1 MPSSASLT
9 TASGALMSFF
19 IVWCST
25 AIGKPFS
32 AGVEEDERQRTQDAA
47 GDRGTHEALP
57 PDLRGPR
64 GDPMARPCQR
74 ATKPAILRTVNG
86 PGTGALTRGERAE
99 RSALADDRL
108 RLGYLHRAAVGVR
121 AAVTGGGALGA
132 LGLEE
137 GHHPRHHVG
146 ARLALPGR
154 DRVAEV
160 HVDLDAGREEP
171 PA

>member
-57 PDLRGPR
+57 PDLRGPSR
-64 GDPMARPCQR
+64 RSY
-74 ATKPAILRTVNG
+74 G
-86 PGTGALTRGERAE
+86 PPVPKGNQAGHPQDRKRSGTGALTRGERAE

-108 RLGYLHRAAVGVR
+108 RLCHLHRAAVGVR
-121 AAVTGGGALGA
+121 AADTGGGALGA
-132 LGLEE
+132 LG
-137 GHHPRHHVG
+137 
-146 ARLALPGR
+146 
-154 DRVAEV
+154 
-160 HVDLDAGREEP
+160 
-171 PA
+171 

>member
-1 MPSSASLT
+1 MPPEIGGLT
-9 TASGALMSFF
+9 
-19 IVWCST
+19 
-25 AIGKPFS
+25 KPYLPIF
-32 AGVEEDERQRTQDAA
+32 
-47 GDRGTHEALP
+47 GD
-57 PDLRGPR
+57 PR

-137 GHHPRHHVG
+137 RHHPRHHVG

-154 DRVAEV
+154 DRVAEA
-160 HVDLDAGREEP
+160 HVDVDAGREEP
-171 PA
+171 SALRPGLARRHRGVRTGHIDRHDREP